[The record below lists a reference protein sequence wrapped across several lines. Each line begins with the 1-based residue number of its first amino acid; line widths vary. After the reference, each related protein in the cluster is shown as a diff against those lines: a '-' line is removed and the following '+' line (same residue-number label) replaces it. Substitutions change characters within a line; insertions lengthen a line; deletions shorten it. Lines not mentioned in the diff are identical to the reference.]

1 MLRFTTH
8 GIRIT
13 EDIKMSKSRVE
24 QFEVLTEIDAA
35 KYIGMSRSFLR
46 QDRMNGFRE
55 RRTRGPVFIRIGRQ
69 IRYHLDDLDAW
80 LDEHRVRRTEQ

>member
-1 MLRFTTH
+1 
-8 GIRIT
+8 
-13 EDIKMSKSRVE
+13 MSKSRVE

-69 IRYHLDDLDAW
+69 IRYHLVDLDAW
-80 LDEHRVRRTEQ
+80 LEEHRVRRAVRNSD

>member
-1 MLRFTTH
+1 
-8 GIRIT
+8 
-13 EDIKMSKSRVE
+13 MSKSRVE
-24 QFEVLTEIDAA
+24 KFEVLTEIDAA

-69 IRYHLDDLDAW
+69 IRYHVADLDAW
-80 LDEHRVRRTEQ
+80 LDEHRVRRTIE